1 MVWFDVTTIYH
12 TQDQHVN
19 NYTNEMVE
27 NIHFTSNQKLISSRS
42 DITGKNADFVL
53 SNNQSLHPVLY
64 QYG

>member
-1 MVWFDVTTIYH
+1 MSTNCSNHYENLIF
-12 TQDQHVN
+12 HVGLVQKQ
-19 NYTNEMVE
+19 TSLS
-27 NIHFTSNQKLISSRS
+27 SNQKLISSHS